1 MSNKLSCRDGVY
13 GSWDKAVEYLPKIGV
28 KYIETSFA
36 RSMAEVQKVAEGA
49 AKQGAA
55 ILTLAGGVNLDKP
68 EEVAKVID
76 AAKAAQKVGVKHIF
90 LSAHGSAERKVCMG
104 KLREIGEGA
113 GACGVTICL
122 ETHPPFCLNAADML
136 KTMAEVGHPYMRI
149 NFDTAN
155 VYYYNK
161 NMNSAKELEK
171 VIPFVASM
179 HLKDTDGGFKSGKFP
194 VLGEGVVDFPRVF
207 KALKEANF
215 DGPLTMELEGD
226 LMAGLNLDQRQEKVA
241 ACVNYLRKIGAV

>member
-1 MSNKLSCRDGVY
+1 MSAKLSCRDGVY
-13 GSWDKAVEYLPKIGV
+13 GSWDKAAEYLPKIGV

-36 RSMAEVQKVAEGA
+36 RSLADIQKVAEGA
-49 AKQGAA
+49 AKLGAA
-55 ILTLAGGVNLDKP
+55 ILTLAGGVDLDKP
-68 EEVAKVID
+68 EQVTAVIG
-76 AAKAAQKVGVKHIF
+76 AAKAAQAVNVKHIF
-90 LSAHGSAERKVCMG
+90 LSAHGKAERKTCMA
-104 KLREIGEGA
+104 KLREIAEGA

-122 ETHPPFCLNAADML
+122 ETHPPFCLNAAEML
-136 KTMAEVGHPYMRI
+136 KTMAEVCHPYMRI

-161 NMNSAKELEK
+161 NMNSSVELEK
-171 VIPFVASM
+171 VLPFVSSL

-194 VLGEGVVDFPRVF
+194 VLGQGVVDFPRIF
-207 KALKEANF
+207 RTLKDVNF

-241 ACVNYLRKIGAV
+241 ACVQYLKGIGAV